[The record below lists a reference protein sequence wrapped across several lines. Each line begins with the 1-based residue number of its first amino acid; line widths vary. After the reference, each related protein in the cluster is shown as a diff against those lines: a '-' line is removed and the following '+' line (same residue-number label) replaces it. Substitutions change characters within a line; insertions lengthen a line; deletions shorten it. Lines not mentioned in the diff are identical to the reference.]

1 MKRGRGR
8 PPANSTPVSP
18 DKILDE
24 ALIILDAQ
32 GLSGLTMR
40 ALARRLDIN
49 PMTIYRHFK
58 DRDGLIQS
66 LADSVY
72 ADIGMPETGDN
83 FGRAKEFL
91 LTYYA
96 KVVLHP
102 ALTLAIFAKPAIF
115 PDHAKRITNELT
127 SLLSPHFSP
136 QRSLRWT
143 HILVDYTH
151 GAALAVANQDG
162 VTERSLHRQMLED
175 FESGLAELFTALQS
189 AAVLPS

>member
-1 MKRGRGR
+1 MTRGRGR

-24 ALIILDAQ
+24 ALIILDAE

-58 DRDGLIQS
+58 DRDGLIRA

-83 FGRAKEFL
+83 FGRAKELL

-127 SLLSPHFSP
+127 SLLSPHLSS

-162 VTERSLHRQMLED
+162 MAERSLHRKVLED
-175 FESGLAELFTALQS
+175 FDSGLTELFTALQS